1 MSRLKTLLLHSLLL
15 LLTPTLVTAAE
26 RYISGI
32 PIPLR
37 AEPDPAN
44 RQILQLLPVGSK
56 VVTDNKQKNSFS
68 KITTDSG
75 IHGWIPTRYLTENA
89 PTTSAGSGTEQK
101 QVKYELEINR
111 LKGTISSI
119 QQERQII
126 EAEVQKLKEHIRR
139 ANLEVTTIRGVSS
152 NALELEKENTR
163 LRGERRTE
171 QRKLEV
177 LQQENVA
184 LQDRKERNWFLMGAL
199 VVLFSLLS
207 GFFLSRLRGGG
218 KRNHSRI

>member
-1 MSRLKTLLLHSLLL
+1 
-15 LLTPTLVTAAE
+15 
-26 RYISGI
+26 
-32 PIPLR
+32 
-37 AEPDPAN
+37 
-44 RQILQLLPVGSK
+44 
-56 VVTDNKQKNSFS
+56 
-68 KITTDSG
+68 
-75 IHGWIPTRYLTENA
+75 
-89 PTTSAGSGTEQK
+89 GSGTEQK